1 MISKFLFIAL
11 FIFGGQISY
20 GQRSKI
26 AYINTNQLWQAMP
39 EKALADSLL
48 EKEAAEYREYL
59 GIMLNELKTLEEAYQ
74 KDLQNERQTLNQEKE
89 KDILQKRKRIE
100 EYSANADKE
109 LTARKEELY
118 HPIRNKMQSA
128 IDKVAVQLK
137 YDYVLDASYGN
148 IIYRRNEQ
156 DDIIKDVLKELG
168 L

>member
-1 MISKFLFIAL
+1 
-11 FIFGGQISY
+11 
-20 GQRSKI
+20 
-26 AYINTNQLWQAMP
+26 
-39 EKALADSLL
+39 
-48 EKEAAEYREYL
+48 
-59 GIMLNELKTLEEAYQ
+59 MLNELKTLEEAYQ
-74 KDLQNERQTLNQEKE
+74 KDLQNERQVLSQEKE

-118 HPIRNKMQSA
+118 HPIRTKMQSA

-156 DDIIKDVLKELG
+156 DDILKDVLKELG